1 MDSTTVEL
9 ADGPNGANGGMCFAA
24 NLVIIPVMLTSVQ
37 PTQIE
42 NKLDRILLKVQKPG
56 RYVGG
61 ELNSIV
67 KDWDAVQTKVAF
79 VFPDI
84 YDIGVSNVGLKILYD
99 QVNQRGDALAERAY
113 APWFDMEALMR
124 QHGIPLYALES
135 KRPLACF
142 DLIGFTL
149 PYETLYTNTLNV
161 LDLSGIPLRSADRDE
176 THPIVIAGG
185 HATMNPEPMHAF
197 IDAFVIGEG
206 EEVIHDIIN
215 VIQAVKGKRKE
226 ERDDLFLLSSF
237 DARQQLLHAL
247 AKIQGVYVPSLYE
260 AYYLED
266 DTVSHIEPIVADI
279 PKIITKR
286 LVAKLPPPPTRFIV
300 PNVDIV
306 HNRISVEI
314 MRGCTRGCRFCH
326 AGMITRPVR
335 ERSVD
340 EVMQALEESI
350 KHSGFEEIALL
361 SLSSSDYSHVLELVT
376 RVGERFGDT
385 HLKVSLPSL
394 RIESVSID
402 LMEKLKDKRSGGFTL
417 APEAATERM
426 RRIINKFVPDE
437 EVINTTREI
446 YARGWTTIKLYFMIG
461 HPSETLEDVQAI
473 ADLCKRVIAEGRK
486 VAGMRVKLNAG
497 VSTFVPKSQ
506 TPFQWVSCDTPEQI
520 KAKQALLRRE
530 LGRDRNIKLSLTDA
544 EDSFLE
550 AWLSRGDRR
559 MAEVVYTAWKNGAKF
574 DAWFEGRKYQTWI
587 NAFAERG
594 LDPLFYTH
602 RQRRT
607 DEVFPWEHITAAVRK
622 NFLFQDFRQSL
633 EGQIRVDCRLNCFAC
648 GILPT
653 FAQMRR
659 ENPGEGWKCPD
670 VKSPARAVSSESV
683 IGHQPALSGVEGLS
697 LNSLPM
703 VGD

>member
-1 MDSTTVEL
+1 MLD
-9 ADGPNGANGGMCFAA
+9 
-24 NLVIIPVMLTSVQ
+24 PVRLT
-37 PTQIE
+37 PGQIE
-42 NKLDRILLKVQKPG
+42 SELDRILLQVQKPG

-67 KDWDAVQTKVAF
+67 KDWEDIPTRVAL

-99 QVNQRGDALAERAY
+99 QVNQRHDALAERAY
-113 APWFDMEALMR
+113 APWMDMEALMR
-124 QHGIPLYALES
+124 EHGIPLYTLES
-135 KRPLACF
+135 KRPLAAF
-142 DLIGFTL
+142 DLIGFSL

-161 LDLSGIPLRSADRDE
+161 LDLAGIPIRSEERDE
-176 THPIVIAGG
+176 THPVIIAGG
-185 HATMNPEPMHAF
+185 HSTMNPEPMHAF

-206 EEVIHDIIN
+206 EEVIHDIIE
-215 VIQAVKGKRKE
+215 VVKKWTVEPRDPLSTFKRE
-226 ERDDLFLLSSF
+226 HVLRE
-237 DARQQLLHAL
+237 L
-247 AKIQGVYVPSLYE
+247 AKIQGVYVPRFYE

-266 DTVSHIEPIVADI
+266 GTVSHIEPTAPDV
-279 PKIITKR
+279 PRVITKR
-286 LVAKLPPPPTRFIV
+286 IVPVLPPPPTKFIV
-300 PNVDIV
+300 PNIDIV
-306 HNRISVEI
+306 HNRVSVEI

-335 ERSVD
+335 ERSVE
-340 EVMQALEESI
+340 EVLQAAEEAI
-350 KHSGFEEIALL
+350 KNTGFEELALL
-361 SLSSSDYSHVLELVT
+361 SLSSSDYTDVLELVT
-376 RVGERFGDT
+376 KVGEKFGGT
-385 HLKVSLPSL
+385 HLKIGLPSL

-402 LMEKLKDKRSGGFTL
+402 LMEKLKDSRSGGFTL

-426 RRIINKFVPDE
+426 RRIINKFIPDE
-437 EVINTTREI
+437 DILNTTREI
-446 YARGWTTIKLYFMIG
+446 YRRGWTTIKLYFMIG

-473 ADLCKRVIAEGRK
+473 ADLCKKVLAEGRK
-486 VAGMRVKLNAG
+486 VIGMKAKLNAG

-520 KAKQALLRRE
+520 RAKQALLRRE
-530 LGRDRNIKLSLTDA
+530 LGRDRNIKLSLTKA

-559 MAEVVYTAWKNGAKF
+559 MAEVVYSAWRNGSKF
-574 DAWFEGRKYQTWI
+574 DAWQEGQRYEAWM
-587 NAFAERG
+587 NAFEEHG

-653 FAQMRR
+653 FANMRR
-659 ENPGEGWKCPD
+659 ENPGEVWKCPD
-670 VKSPARAVSSESV
+670 VKSPAPKRN
-683 IGHQPALSGVEGLS
+683 PATAIQNE
-697 LNSLPM
+697 LPVM
-703 VGD
+703 GD

>member
-1 MDSTTVEL
+1 MFS
-9 ADGPNGANGGMCFAA
+9 
-24 NLVIIPVMLTSVQ
+24 PVSLT
-37 PTQIE
+37 PEQIE
-42 NKLDRILLKVQKPG
+42 SRLDRILLKVQKPG

-61 ELNSIV
+61 ELNSVV
-67 KDWDAVQTKVAF
+67 KDWDKTTTKVAF

-99 QVNQRGDALAERAY
+99 QVNQREDALAERAY
-113 APWFDMEALMR
+113 SPWLDMEALMR
-124 QHGIPLYALES
+124 EHEIPLYTLES

-142 DLIGFTL
+142 DLIGVSL

-161 LDLSGIPLRSADRDE
+161 LDLAGIPVRSEERDE
-176 THPIVIAGG
+176 THPVVIAGG
-185 HATMNPEPMHAF
+185 HSTMNPEPMHAF

-215 VIQAVKGKRKE
+215 AIQVFKRKRKE
-226 ERDDLFLLSSF
+226 QDSDIFHLPSF
-237 DARQQLLHAL
+237 EARTRLLHDL
-247 AKIQGVYVPSLYE
+247 ARIQGVYVPRFYQ

-266 DTVSHIEPIVADI
+266 ETVSHIEPTVADV
-279 PKIITKR
+279 PKVVTKR
-286 LVAKLPPPPTRFIV
+286 IVPVLPPPPTKFIV
-300 PNVDIV
+300 PNIDIV
-306 HNRISVEI
+306 HNRVSVEI

-335 ERSVD
+335 ERTVE
-340 EVMQALEESI
+340 EVLQAAEEAI
-350 KHSGFEEIALL
+350 RHTGFEELALL
-361 SLSSSDYSHVLELVT
+361 SLSSSDYTNVLELVT
-376 RVGERFGDT
+376 KVGEKFGGK
-385 HLKVSLPSL
+385 HLKIGLPSL

-402 LMEKLKDKRSGGFTL
+402 LMEKLRDSRSGGFTL

-426 RRIINKFVPDE
+426 RRIINKFIPDE
-437 EVINTTREI
+437 DILNTTREI
-446 YARGWTTIKLYFMIG
+446 YRRGWTTIKLYFMIG

-473 ADLCKRVIAEGRK
+473 ADLCKKVLAEGRK
-486 VAGMRVKLNAG
+486 VIGMKAKLNAG

-530 LGRDRNIKLSLTDA
+530 LGRDRNIKLSLTKA

-559 MAEVVYTAWKNGAKF
+559 MAEVVYSAWKNGTKF
-574 DAWFEGRKYQTWI
+574 DAWDEGVKHEAWMTAFEQHV
-587 NAFAERG
+587 

-622 NFLFQDFRQSL
+622 NFLFQDFRASL
-633 EGQIRVDCRLNCFAC
+633 EGEIRVDCRLNCFAC

-653 FAQMRR
+653 FANMRR
-659 ENPGEGWKCPD
+659 ENPGDVWKCPD
-670 VKSPARAVSSESV
+670 VKSPVSTNPSAMSR
-683 IGHQPALSGVEGLS
+683 LK
-697 LNSLPM
+697 LPV

>member
-1 MDSTTVEL
+1 
-9 ADGPNGANGGMCFAA
+9 
-24 NLVIIPVMLTSVQ
+24 MLT
-37 PTQIE
+37 PEQIE
-42 NKLDRILLKVQKPG
+42 SKLDRILLKVQKPG

-61 ELNSIV
+61 ELNSTV
-67 KDWDAVQTKVAF
+67 KDWDSVQTRVAF

-99 QVNQRGDALAERAY
+99 QVNQRDDALAERAY
-113 APWFDMEALMR
+113 APWLDMEALMR
-124 QHGIPLYALES
+124 EHGIPLYALES

-161 LDLSGIPLRSADRDE
+161 LDLAGIPVRSIDRDE
-176 THPIVIAGG
+176 THPIIIAGG
-185 HATMNPEPMHAF
+185 HSTMNPEPMHAF

-206 EEVIHDIIN
+206 EEVIHDIIG
-215 VIQAVKGKRKE
+215 VVQRFKGLKVEKLQPSNLPTFKRE
-226 ERDDLFLLSSF
+226 DVLLE
-237 DARQQLLHAL
+237 L
-247 AKIQGVYVPSLYE
+247 AKIPGVYVPQFYE
-260 AYYLED
+260 TYYLED
-266 DTVSHIEPIVADI
+266 GTVSHIEPTIADI
-279 PKIITKR
+279 PKVVTKR
-286 LVAKLPPPPTRFIV
+286 VVAKLPPPPTKFIV
-300 PNVDIV
+300 PNIDIV
-306 HNRISVEI
+306 HNRVSVEI

-335 ERSVD
+335 ERPVD
-340 EVMQALEESI
+340 EVIEALDAAI
-350 KHSGFEEIALL
+350 KSSGFEEIALL
-361 SLSSSDYSHVLELVT
+361 SLSSSDYTNVLELVT
-376 RVGERFGDT
+376 RVGEKFGGT

-446 YARGWTTIKLYFMIG
+446 YRRGWTTIKLYFMIG

-520 KAKQALLRRE
+520 RAKQALLRRE
-530 LGRDRNIKLSLTDA
+530 LGRDKNIKLSLTDA

-550 AWLSRGDRR
+550 AWLSRGDRK
-559 MAEVVYTAWKNGAKF
+559 MAEVVYSAWKNGSKF
-574 DAWFEGRKYQTWI
+574 DAWQEGRNYNGWLA
-587 NAFAERG
+587 AFEEHG

-633 EGQIRVDCRLNCFAC
+633 EGQIRVDCRFDCFAC

-659 ENPGEGWKCPD
+659 ENPGDVWKCPD
-670 VKSPARAVSSESV
+670 VKSPGRPVTSVPVSTEAVHSLPV
-683 IGHQPALSGVEGLS
+683 IG
-697 LNSLPM
+697 
-703 VGD
+703 D

>member
-1 MDSTTVEL
+1 
-9 ADGPNGANGGMCFAA
+9 
-24 NLVIIPVMLTSVQ
+24 MLT
-37 PTQIE
+37 PEQIE
-42 NKLDRILLKVQKPG
+42 RKLDRILLKVQKPG

-61 ELNSIV
+61 ELNSV
-67 KDWDAVQTKVAF
+67 HKDWEAVQTRVAF

-84 YDIGVSNVGLKILYD
+84 YDIGVSNVGLKILLD
-99 QVNQRGDALAERAY
+99 QVNQRDDALAERAY
-113 APWFDMEALMR
+113 APWLDMEALMR
-124 QHGIPLYALES
+124 ENGIPLYALES

-149 PYETLYTNTLNV
+149 PYETLYTNALNV
-161 LDLSGIPLRSADRDE
+161 LDLAGIPIRSLERDE
-176 THPIVIAGG
+176 THPIIIAGG
-185 HATMNPEPMHAF
+185 HSTMNPEPMHTF
-197 IDAFVIGEG
+197 IDAFVVGEG

-215 VIQAVKGKRKE
+215 TIQNVKRSNVQTFNRE
-226 ERDDLFLLSSF
+226 TVLRE
-237 DARQQLLHAL
+237 L
-247 AKIQGVYVPSLYE
+247 AIIPGVYVPSLYE
-260 AYYLED
+260 TSYLED
-266 DTVSHIEPIVADI
+266 GTVSHIEPIVEDI

-286 LVAKLPPPPTRFIV
+286 IVAKLPPPPTKFIV

-306 HNRISVEI
+306 HNRVSVEI

-340 EVMQALEESI
+340 EVLVAAEEAI
-350 KHSGFEEIALL
+350 KNTGFEELALL
-361 SLSSSDYSHVLELVT
+361 SLSSSDYTHVLELVT
-376 RVGERFGDT
+376 KVGERFSGK

-402 LMEKLKDKRSGGFTL
+402 LMEKLKDKRAGGFTL

-446 YARGWTTIKLYFMIG
+446 YRRGWTTIKLYFMIG

-473 ADLCKRVIAEGRK
+473 ADLCKRVLAEGRK
-486 VAGMRVKLNAG
+486 VIGWKAKLNAG

-520 KAKQALLRRE
+520 KAKQDLLKRE
-530 LGRDRNIKLSLTDA
+530 LYRDKNIKLSLTDA

-559 MAEVVYTAWKNGAKF
+559 MAEVVYSAWKKGSKF
-574 DAWFEGRKYQTWI
+574 DAWQEGKKYDAWMEAFE
-587 NAFAERG
+587 EHG
-594 LDPLFYTH
+594 LDPIFYTH

-622 NFLFQDFRQSL
+622 NFLFQDFRMSL
-633 EGQIRVDCRLNCFAC
+633 EGEIRVDCRLNCFAC

-653 FAQMRR
+653 FAGMRR

-670 VKSPARAVSSESV
+670 VKSPATKKVISETVSS
-683 IGHQPALSGVEGLS
+683 HQ
-697 LNSLPM
+697 LPVM
-703 VGD
+703 GD

>member
-1 MDSTTVEL
+1 
-9 ADGPNGANGGMCFAA
+9 
-24 NLVIIPVMLTSVQ
+24 MLTQ
-37 PTQIE
+37 TQIE

-61 ELNSIV
+61 ELNSTV
-67 KDWDAVQTKVAF
+67 KDWDAVQTKVAL
-79 VFPDI
+79 VFPDV

-99 QVNQRGDALAERAY
+99 QVNQRDDALAERAY
-113 APWFDMEALMR
+113 APWLDMEALMR
-124 QHGIPLYALES
+124 EHGIPLYALES
-135 KRPLACF
+135 KRPLACL
-142 DLIGFTL
+142 DVVGLTL
-149 PYETLYTNTLNV
+149 PYETLYTNALNV
-161 LDLSGIPLRSADRDE
+161 LDLAGIPVRSADRDE
-176 THPIVIAGG
+176 THPIIIAGG
-185 HATMNPEPMHAF
+185 HSTMNPEPMHAF

-215 VIQAVKGKRKE
+215 VIQRVKCQTSQVTSDLRPSTFD
-226 ERDDLFLLSSF
+226 RDELL
-237 DARQQLLHAL
+237 RLLAH
-247 AKIQGVYVPSLYE
+247 IPGVYVPHFYE
-260 AYYLED
+260 ANYLED
-266 DTVSHIEPIVADI
+266 GTLSHIEPTIADI
-279 PKIITKR
+279 PKIVTKR
-286 LVAKLPPPPTRFIV
+286 VVAKLPPPPTKFIV
-300 PNVDIV
+300 PNIDIV
-306 HNRISVEI
+306 HNRVSVEI

-335 ERSVD
+335 ERPVD
-340 EVMQALEESI
+340 EVVEALEAAVKS
-350 KHSGFEEIALL
+350 SGFEEIALL
-361 SLSSSDYSHVLELVT
+361 SLSSSDYTNVLELVT
-376 RVGERFGDT
+376 KVGEKFGGT

-402 LMEKLKDKRSGGFTL
+402 LMEKLRDKRSGGFTL

-426 RRIINKFVPDE
+426 RRIINKYIPDE
-437 EVINTTREI
+437 DIINTTREI
-446 YARGWTTIKLYFMIG
+446 YSRGWTTIKLYFMIG

-520 KAKQALLRRE
+520 RAKQALLRRE
-530 LGRDRNIKLSLTDA
+530 LGRDRSIKLSLTDA

-550 AWLSRGDRR
+550 SWLSRGDRK
-559 MAEVVYTAWKNGAKF
+559 MAEVVYTAWKNGSKF
-574 DAWFEGRKYQTWI
+574 DAWNEGKKYDAWME
-587 NAFAERG
+587 AFAEHG

-633 EGQIRVDCRLNCFAC
+633 EGQIRVDCRLDCFAC

-653 FAQMRR
+653 FAQIRR
-659 ENPGEGWKCPD
+659 ENPGDVWKCPD
-670 VKSPARAVSSESV
+670 VKSPGKKAIPQGDNVNGAVTSDQLAV
-683 IGHQPALSGVEGLS
+683 
-697 LNSLPM
+697 NSLPV
-703 VGD
+703 VGG

>member
-1 MDSTTVEL
+1 MLREL
-9 ADGPNGANGGMCFAA
+9 NGFLRPAVIRTK
-24 NLVIIPVMLTSVQ
+24 LVIMPFMLT
-37 PTQIE
+37 PEQIE

-61 ELNSIV
+61 ELNSVV
-67 KDWDAVQTKVAF
+67 KDWDKIRTRVAF

-99 QVNQRGDALAERAY
+99 QVNQREDALAERAY
-113 APWFDMEALMR
+113 APWLDMEALMR
-124 QHGIPLYALES
+124 EHEIPLYALES
-135 KRPLACF
+135 NQPLARF
-142 DLIGFTL
+142 DLIGFSL
-149 PYETLYTNTLNV
+149 PYETLYTNALNV
-161 LDLSGIPLRSADRDE
+161 LDLAGIPIRSQDRDE
-176 THPIVIAGG
+176 THPIIIAGG
-185 HATMNPEPMHAF
+185 HSTMNPEPMHPF

-215 VIQAVKGKRKE
+215 AVQRFKGSRVGMLEHTNVPTFKRE
-226 ERDDLFLLSSF
+226 NLL
-237 DARQQLLHAL
+237 REL
-247 AKIQGVYVPSLYE
+247 AKIQGVYVPQFYD

-266 DTVSHIEPIVADI
+266 GTLSHVEPLVSDV
-279 PKIITKR
+279 PKVITKR
-286 LVAKLPPPPTRFIV
+286 IVPVLPPPPTHFIV
-300 PNVDIV
+300 PNIEIV
-306 HNRISVEI
+306 HNRVSVEI

-335 ERSVD
+335 ERTVD
-340 EVMQALEESI
+340 EVLQAADAAI
-350 KHSGFEEIALL
+350 KNTGFEELALL
-361 SLSSSDYSHVLELVT
+361 SLSSSDYTHVLELVT
-376 RVGERFGDT
+376 KVGEKFGGT
-385 HLKVSLPSL
+385 HLKIGLPSL

-402 LMEKLKDKRSGGFTL
+402 LMEKLKDNRSGGFTL

-426 RRIINKFVPDE
+426 RRIINKFIPDE
-437 EVINTTREI
+437 EILNTTREI
-446 YARGWTTIKLYFMIG
+446 YRRGWTTIKLYFMIG

-486 VAGMRVKLNAG
+486 VIGMKAKLNAG

-520 KAKQALLRRE
+520 KAKQSLLRRE
-530 LGRDRNIKLSLTDA
+530 LGRDRNIKLSLTKA

-559 MAEVVYTAWKNGAKF
+559 MAEVVYSAWKNGSKF
-574 DAWFEGRKYQTWI
+574 DAWDEGRKYEAWI
-587 NAFAERG
+587 KAFEEHG

-653 FAQMRR
+653 FANMRR
-659 ENPGEGWKCPD
+659 ENPGEVWKCPD
-670 VKSPARAVSSESV
+670 VKTPASTNPLAQSS
-683 IGHQPALSGVEGLS
+683 LK
-697 LNSLPM
+697 LPVM
-703 VGD
+703 GD

>member
-1 MDSTTVEL
+1 
-9 ADGPNGANGGMCFAA
+9 
-24 NLVIIPVMLTSVQ
+24 MLTSE
-37 PTQIE
+37 QIE
-42 NKLDRILLKVQKPG
+42 LQLDKILLKVQKPG

-61 ELNSIV
+61 ELNSTV
-67 KDWDAVQTKVAF
+67 KDWNAVSTKVAL

-99 QVNQRGDALAERAY
+99 QVNQREDALAERVY
-113 APWFDMEALMR
+113 APWLDMEALMR
-124 QHGIPLYALES
+124 EHGIPLYALES
-135 KRPLACF
+135 KQPLACF

-149 PYETLYTNTLNV
+149 PYETLYTNALNV
-161 LDLSGIPLRSADRDE
+161 LDLAGIPIRSIERDAS
-176 THPIVIAGG
+176 HPIVIAGG
-185 HATMNPEPMHAF
+185 HSTMNPEPMHAF

-215 VIQAVKGKRKE
+215 VISSLRAKRNNPLADGEIASGYRPRNDVLKE
-226 ERDDLFLLSSF
+226 
-237 DARQQLLHAL
+237 L
-247 AKIQGVYVPSLYE
+247 AKIPGVYVPRFYE
-260 AYYLED
+260 TSYLED
-266 DTVSHIEPIVADI
+266 GTVAQIEPTIPDI
-279 PKIITKR
+279 PRIITKR
-286 LVAKLPPPPTRFIV
+286 IVPVLPPPPTRFIV
-300 PNVDIV
+300 PNIDVV
-306 HNRISVEI
+306 HNRVSVEI

-326 AGMITRPVR
+326 AGMITRPIR
-335 ERSVD
+335 ERTVD
-340 EVMQALEESI
+340 EVLEAAEAAI
-350 KHSGFEEIALL
+350 KYSGFEDLALL
-361 SLSSSDYSHVLELVT
+361 SLSSSDYTNILELVT
-376 RVGERFGDT
+376 KVAEKFAGK
-385 HLKVSLPSL
+385 HLNIGLPSL

-402 LMEKLKDKRSGGFTL
+402 LMEKLRENGRASGFTL

-426 RRIINKFVPDE
+426 RRIINKFIPDE
-437 EVINTTREI
+437 DIINTTREI
-446 YARGWTTIKLYFMIG
+446 YRRGWTTVKLYFMIG

-486 VAGMRVKLNAG
+486 VIGMKAKLNAG

-530 LGRDRNIKLSLTDA
+530 LGRDRNIKLSLTSA

-559 MAEVVYTAWKNGAKF
+559 MAEVVYSAWKGGSKF
-574 DAWFEGRKYQTWI
+574 DAWDEGKKYDAWMKAFEEQ
-587 NAFAERG
+587 G

-653 FAQMRR
+653 FANMRR
-659 ENPGEGWKCPD
+659 DNPGEVWKCPD
-670 VKSPARAVSSESV
+670 VKSPASKKTIDHE
-683 IGHQPALSGVEGLS
+683 
-697 LNSLPM
+697 LPI

>member
-1 MDSTTVEL
+1 MTILLDLMLKMIHQSIL
-9 ADGPNGANGGMCFAA
+9 I
-24 NLVIIPVMLTSVQ
+24 NLVIISPMLT
-37 PTQIE
+37 PEQIE

-61 ELNSIV
+61 ELNSIY
-67 KDWDAVQTKVAF
+67 KDWDSIKTKVAF

-84 YDIGVSNVGLKILYD
+84 YDIGVSNVGLKILLD
-99 QVNQRGDALAERAY
+99 QVNQRDDALAERAY
-113 APWFDMEALMR
+113 APWLDMEALMR
-124 QHGIPLYALES
+124 ENGIPLYALES
-135 KRPLACF
+135 KHPLTCF

-149 PYETLYTNTLNV
+149 PYETLYTNALNV
-161 LDLSGIPLRSADRDE
+161 LDLAGIPVRSADRDD
-176 THPIVIAGG
+176 THPIIIAGG
-185 HATMNPEPMHAF
+185 HSTMNPEPMHAF

-215 VIQAVKGKRKE
+215 VIQRYKGIEAQKLQPSNLSTFKRE
-226 ERDDLFLLSSF
+226 NVLCE
-237 DARQQLLHAL
+237 L
-247 AKIQGVYVPSLYE
+247 AKIPGVYVPKFYE
-260 AYYLED
+260 TSYLED
-266 DTVSHIEPIVADI
+266 GTVSHIEPTVEAV

-286 LVAKLPPPPTRFIV
+286 IVAKLPPPPTKFIV

-306 HNRISVEI
+306 HNRVSVEI

-340 EVMQALEESI
+340 EVLEAAEEAL
-350 KHSGFEEIALL
+350 KNTGFEELALM
-361 SLSSSDYSHVLELVT
+361 SLSSSDYTHALELVT
-376 RVGERFGDT
+376 KVGEKFSGK

-394 RIESVSID
+394 RIETVSID

-426 RRIINKFVPDE
+426 RRIINKYIPDDDIIE
-437 EVINTTREI
+437 TTREI
-446 YARGWTTIKLYFMIG
+446 YRRGWTTIKLYFMIG

-486 VAGMRVKLNAG
+486 VIGWKAKLNAG

-520 KAKQALLRRE
+520 RAKQELLKRE
-530 LGRDRNIKLSLTDA
+530 LYRDRNIKLSLTDA

-559 MAEVVYTAWKNGAKF
+559 MAEVVYSAWKKGSKF
-574 DAWFEGRKYQTWI
+574 DAWQEGKKYDAWMEAFE
-587 NAFAERG
+587 EHG
-594 LDPLFYTH
+594 LDPIFYTH

-622 NFLFQDFRQSL
+622 NFLFQDFRMSL
-633 EGQIRVDCRLNCFAC
+633 EGEIRVDCRLNCFAC

-653 FAQMRR
+653 FAGMRR
-659 ENPGEGWKCPD
+659 ENPGDAWKCPD
-670 VKSPARAVSSESV
+670 VKSPASSKQLLV
-683 IGHQPALSGVEGLS
+683 
-697 LNSLPM
+697 NSLP
-703 VGD
+703 VIGD